1 MPERPDPRD
10 GGRPATDDAEGQER
24 AAHDDVETELS
35 ALLSEQLGVPRHDL
49 GLTPEQRERS
59 EQNAAAALARITATP
74 PTATPAV
81 PAATVRRRSQ
91 WVPSWRSRWAW
102 GLVAALVAVVVAVS
116 VTIVDVPG
124 TPTPAAYAATPA
136 LLEVQASREGD
147 YPLTGTDPSAA
158 LERLATT
165 AAAQPGFGTGDSQ
178 VVTRVGWWL
187 DVAADR
193 PGRRVVVPVRSEV
206 RQLPDDTTRIVVRRG
221 DPLRAG
227 DRTVDPGDGPV
238 TSDEVFPRDPTSAL
252 EHPDRLP
259 ADPAELSAVLLGS
272 EDACVGFRAYCLAEM
287 ISTLNLNFVPSPEL
301 EAALIRTLAGN
312 DDITY
317 AGTAQDRLG
326 RDVDVFAVEDPD
338 DQRQYLLMFD
348 PRTGYFVGRETVLLV
363 GQPDLEDVEPPAVVE
378 FDAVVDRRRGDEA
391 TG

>member
-1 MPERPDPRD
+1 MPERPDPSD
-10 GGRPATDDAEGQER
+10 GNRPATDAAGHEHAAYDA
-24 AAHDDVETELS
+24 VESELT

-49 GLTPEQRERS
+49 GLSPEQRERS

-81 PAATVRRRSQ
+81 PSATVRRRSR
-91 WVPSWRSRWAW
+91 WVPSWRSRWTW

-136 LLEVQASREGD
+136 LLEVQASREDD

-165 AAAQPGFGTGDSQ
+165 AAAQPGFGTGDTQ

-221 DPLRAG
+221 EALRAG
-227 DRTVDPGDGPV
+227 DTTVDPGDGPV
-238 TSDEVFPRDPTSAL
+238 TSDEVFPRDPGSPL
-252 EHPDRLP
+252 EHPERLP
-259 ADPAELSAVLLGS
+259 TDPAALAAVLLGS

-287 ISTLNLNFVPSPEL
+287 VSTLNLGFVPSPEL
-301 EAALIRTLAGN
+301 EAGLIRTLVGN

-317 AGTAQDRLG
+317 AGTARDRLS

-363 GQPDLEDVEPPAVVE
+363 GDPALEDVEPPAVVE
-378 FDAVVDRRRGDEA
+378 FDAVVDRRRDDDSAG
-391 TG
+391 